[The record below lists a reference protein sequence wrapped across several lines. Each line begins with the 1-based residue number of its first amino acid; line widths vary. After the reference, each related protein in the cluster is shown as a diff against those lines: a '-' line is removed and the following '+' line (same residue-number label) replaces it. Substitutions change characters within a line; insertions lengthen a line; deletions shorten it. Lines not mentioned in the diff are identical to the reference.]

1 MRDYTNSNRTDVKKF
16 LRDAYNSTDRDYR
29 DPYFYQS
36 VPYNRRNLKYDSMC
50 VGSDANS
57 HIRSIRNR
65 VDNALTVLNEFYASV
80 DTTSSNIAI
89 MANKI
94 VGILDEVNSSME
106 RINSALSELGDYK
119 GKRVTADDIR
129 SAGIDLSKCTKLKDE
144 YFDAFMNDDEAV
156 ALYIEEMKAL
166 QAKDG
171 NIPPEDMAKLNKIYS
186 WYVDNRFGPTGNVN
200 DMDEQTLKNC
210 IDVYE
215 LIDPN
220 AKEVTEKF
228 FSSAYELN
236 NEDVNLNVLK
246 IKYGIYTCDPLY
258 RDTILGYLPHMELN
272 ALSSGSGA
280 SCSNSTDKD
289 GNKLAILNLDLYE
302 ENSGNFCS
310 FFHECGHG
318 VDYLSG
324 EPSKNLPTYI
334 IEDVRNELRKTIE
347 EYNATLPIDKRLSQ
361 DGIDQLLDYFLNT
374 TCNPNVVFKNGD
386 APALPE
392 EWCPELKDAYVYVRD
407 Q

>member
-171 NIPPEDMAKLNKIYS
+171 NIPPEDI
-186 WYVDNRFGPTGNVN
+186 
-200 DMDEQTLKNC
+200 
-210 IDVYE
+210 
-215 LIDPN
+215 
-220 AKEVTEKF
+220 
-228 FSSAYELN
+228 
-236 NEDVNLNVLK
+236 
-246 IKYGIYTCDPLY
+246 
-258 RDTILGYLPHMELN
+258 
-272 ALSSGSGA
+272 
-280 SCSNSTDKD
+280 
-289 GNKLAILNLDLYE
+289 
-302 ENSGNFCS
+302 
-310 FFHECGHG
+310 
-318 VDYLSG
+318 
-324 EPSKNLPTYI
+324 
-334 IEDVRNELRKTIE
+334 
-347 EYNATLPIDKRLSQ
+347 
-361 DGIDQLLDYFLNT
+361 
-374 TCNPNVVFKNGD
+374 
-386 APALPE
+386 
-392 EWCPELKDAYVYVRD
+392 
-407 Q
+407 